1 MIPLFGQLEARWQRD
16 VVEVRMISLAL
27 QLLQMN
33 INVVLDFGCWGRD
46 SRTALPCVTDRAAPA
61 DCARRSPFPGATT
74 FTERFACGA
83 GVEPMPMPTA
93 TSSTWR
99 STGATEAAEE
109 IVNRGRR

>member
-1 MIPLFGQLEARWQRD
+1 
-16 VVEVRMISLAL
+16 MISLAL

-61 DCARRSPFPGATT
+61 DCARRSAFPGATT

-83 GVEPMPMPTA
+83 GVDAYADADGDVVDMA
-93 TSSTWR
+93 VNWR
-99 STGATEAAEE
+99 DGGS
-109 IVNRGRR
+109 GRDRQPRPAVKSKPG